1 MNTSSSSPPIS
12 PFLAISIG
20 ILAVSTSALFIRY
33 AQTEVNSLVISAYRL
48 TIATLILAPI
58 ALWKYRE
65 ELLRLSKKELKL
77 GILSGVFLALHFATW
92 ISSLEYTTV
101 ASSVVLVSTT
111 PLWVALFSPIT
122 IKEPITRMVVI
133 GMSVAMIGTFIVGL
147 SDVCQINMGLT
158 CPSASDFFQGQAF
171 FGDLLAL
178 IGAWMAA
185 GYVLIGRKLRKKLD
199 LISYIFLVYG
209 IASIILIIL
218 VIGTKQQLIGFS
230 NQIYLWLFLLAVLP
244 QLIGHSIFNWAL
256 GYLSAGFVSITLLGD
271 PIASVIIAYIFLSE
285 IPGPIKIFGAILIL
299 GGIIIASKNKSESY
313 AVKLDS

>member
-1 MNTSSSSPPIS
+1 MKNSQASPSIS
-12 PFLAISIG
+12 PYFAISIG
-20 ILAVSTSALFIRY
+20 ILAVSTSSLFIRY

-48 TIATLILAPI
+48 SIAALILAPI
-58 ALWKYRE
+58 ALWKYRR
-65 ELLRLSKKELKL
+65 ELLSLTKKDLQL

-101 ASSVVLVSTT
+101 TSSVVLVSTT

-122 IKEPITRMVVI
+122 IKEPTTRVVVI
-133 GMSVAMIGTFIVGL
+133 GMSIAMIGTLIVGF
-147 SDVCQINMGLT
+147 SDVCQFNSGIT
-158 CPSASDFFQGQAF
+158 CPSANAFFQGQAF
-171 FGDLLAL
+171 LGDLLAL

-185 GYVLIGRKLRKKLD
+185 GYVLIGRKLRNKLAV
-199 LISYIFLVYG
+199 ISYVFLVYS
-209 IASIILIIL
+209 IAAILLIAI
-218 VIGTKQQLIGFS
+218 VISTKQQLTGFS

-285 IPGPIKIFGAILIL
+285 IPGPIKLFGAILIL
-299 GGIIIASKNKSESY
+299 GGIMIASKNKSESF
-313 AVKLDS
+313 AEN